1 MKTQVFLIDYENVQP
16 DVLPA
21 LAVEDVRVLVFV
33 GPQQGRLQFELV
45 EAMQKLGAKAEYVR
59 VARPGKDALDMHL
72 AFHLGRLCC
81 EMTDAYFHV
90 IAKDRD
96 YDPLLARINHPVER
110 AAKWESLSA
119 VPMLQRFKATSTPD
133 QALAALRWL
142 TERPKNRP
150 ATRKTLVNTL
160 TKAVFAD
167 RLDEEAIAA
176 VVALLEKRKVVKL
189 DGQKVTYDERKLEA
203 LRD

>member
-110 AAKWESLSA
+110 AAKW
-119 VPMLQRFKATSTPD
+119 PD